1 MATLEIKNETTRKE
15 YVYIDEEKNIEAA
28 GIAEYNSDGLR
39 QVSGS
44 VYTTDAGGTKVY
56 RGAYS
61 VSRQPEGTLRGS
73 YNPQSDEDLDTLRDV
88 KQAVVAK
95 LENGNNGDNETT
107 GEE

>member
-15 YVYIDEEKNIEAA
+15 YVYTDEEQNIEAA
-28 GIAEYNSDGLR
+28 GIAEYNGDGLR

-61 VSRQPEGTLRGS
+61 VSRQPDGTLRGS
-73 YNPQSDEDLDTLRDV
+73 YNPQTDNDLDTLRDV

-95 LENGNNGDNETT
+95 LNGDNETT

>member
-15 YVYIDEEKNIEAA
+15 YVYTDEEQNIEAA
-28 GIAEYNSDGLR
+28 GIAEYNGDGLR

-61 VSRQPEGTLRGS
+61 ASRQPDGTLRGT
-73 YNPQSDEDLDTLRDV
+73 YNPQSDEDLDILRDV

-95 LENGNNGDNETT
+95 LNGDNETT

>member
-1 MATLEIKNETTRKE
+1 MATFEIKSVTSRKE
-15 YVYIDEEKNIEAA
+15 YGYSDTELGLDAA
-28 GIAEYNSDGLR
+28 GIAEYNGDGLR

-61 VSRQPEGTLRGS
+61 VTRQPDGTLRGS

-88 KQAVVAK
+88 KQAVVAR
-95 LENGNNGDNETT
+95 LNGDNETT

>member
-1 MATLEIKNETTRKE
+1 METFEIKSVTSRKE
-15 YVYIDEEKNIEAA
+15 YVYSDMELGLETA
-28 GIAEYNSDGLR
+28 GIAEYKSDGLR

-61 VSRQPEGTLRGS
+61 VTRQPDGTLRGS
-73 YNPQSDEDLDTLRDV
+73 YTPQTDEDLDTLRDV
-88 KQAVVAK
+88 KQAVVAR
-95 LENGNNGDNETT
+95 LNGNNETT